1 MQGVHVSLV
10 SLVHHCVGLSSP
22 GPTALGG
29 RREQALPW
37 GPQVRGAAQ
46 AGVRKREARA
56 PSSALKT
63 GGKGPFFC
71 SRERK
76 EGARNT
82 PGQSAVTR
90 SRTEV
95 AAATT
100 QSTNHYTITARHRAL
115 RRHGALIFVLG
126 VKRIRAVLHRL
137 WRMQGF
143 LFFTS
148 SCPPTSF
155 PSLPLSLSLF

>member
-1 MQGVHVSLV
+1 MRRAGRSRFPREFGAPLRRPLFSRANRTWRQEGAGTSL
-10 SLVHHCVGLSSP
+10 GTPGKGRSP
-22 GPTALGG
+22 G
-29 RREQALPW
+29 RC
-37 GPQVRGAAQ
+37 
-46 AGVRKREARA
+46 K
-56 PSSALKT
+56 KT

>member
-56 PSSALKT
+56 PSSALES
-63 GGKGPFFC
+63 G
-71 SRERK
+71 RK
-76 EGARNT
+76 AHGTRLARV
-82 PGQSAVTR
+82 P
-90 SRTEV
+90 
-95 AAATT
+95 
-100 QSTNHYTITARHRAL
+100 
-115 RRHGALIFVLG
+115 
-126 VKRIRAVLHRL
+126 
-137 WRMQGF
+137 
-143 LFFTS
+143 
-148 SCPPTSF
+148 
-155 PSLPLSLSLF
+155 